1 MKDMYTHPSKPV
13 LVMRIALM
21 LGIGVLGALGAIVA
35 AAFSNPLVL
44 LVGVG
49 LTRPECSAPS
59 RRFADS
65 VNDGAPQTCSR

>member
-49 LTRPECSAPS
+49 LTATGVFGPFAEV
-59 RRFADS
+59 RRFR
-65 VNDGAPQTCSR
+65 Q